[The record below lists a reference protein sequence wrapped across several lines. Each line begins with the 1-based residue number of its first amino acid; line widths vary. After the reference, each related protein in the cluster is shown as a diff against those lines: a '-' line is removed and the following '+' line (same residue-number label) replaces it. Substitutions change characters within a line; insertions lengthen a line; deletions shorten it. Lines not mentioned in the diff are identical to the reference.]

1 MSIIEFACH
10 ELRIAHGQTLVIP
23 SLCEWKAFPMS
34 GDLSHTMITW
44 ALSPT
49 TSQVPGVIPES
60 PCVHGVYGLGM
71 HDSNDVTSSTNDY
84 INVKDSSTNTLKNL
98 HSNDSPTPTM
108 TTILN
113 SATKVDK
120 NCFLERCFGISI
132 Y

>member
-1 MSIIEFACH
+1 
-10 ELRIAHGQTLVIP
+10 
-23 SLCEWKAFPMS
+23 
-34 GDLSHTMITW
+34 
-44 ALSPT
+44 
-49 TSQVPGVIPES
+49 
-60 PCVHGVYGLGM
+60 M

-108 TTILN
+108 ATILN